1 MEQQTPGESLLFSCL
16 LFVTFLTYDQYIYC
30 MTEIVLI
37 CVLIV
42 KKHIEGTWS
51 RKIGREV
58 LEYTIL

>member
-1 MEQQTPGESLLFSCL
+1 MTS
-16 LFVTFLTYDQYIYC
+16 TFTAC
-30 MTEIVLI
+30 TEIVLI

-58 LEYTIL
+58 LEYTIYSESRKRLGHR